1 MTLSGTE
8 QESLYR
14 GQGLG
19 FVMNQRPKII
29 IMARIYPSLHT
40 DDNWMLM
47 GCPEMGVGGMLKL
60 GIDGQLRT

>member
-29 IMARIYPSLHT
+29 IMARIYPSLNT